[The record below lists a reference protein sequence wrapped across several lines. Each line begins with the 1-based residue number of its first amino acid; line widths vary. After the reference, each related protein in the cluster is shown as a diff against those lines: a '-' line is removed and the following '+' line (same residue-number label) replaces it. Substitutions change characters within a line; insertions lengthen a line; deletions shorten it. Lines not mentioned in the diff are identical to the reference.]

1 MAVVDNAGCKKH
13 NFVFFVFFENTLRIS
28 VTDMLFDGHINPGCV
43 TDWQRGGNVHL
54 PSQPFHSEAGS
65 GLILPLAAAVWKT
78 SDFVVFS

>member
-1 MAVVDNAGCKKH
+1 MC
-13 NFVFFVFFENTLRIS
+13 
-28 VTDMLFDGHINPGCV
+28 
-43 TDWQRGGNVHL
+43 DWLAEVGGGGGVHL